1 MLKLFKDDRKV
12 AGIIAL
18 AGLLGLLL
26 ANTIAD
32 FSHQIEGLHYISELA
47 LALFFFMIG
56 LELKT
61 EMTHGVF
68 AKKSALLIPGLAAV
82 LGALVPAGLY
92 FLVTRDDP
100 IASSGWAIPMATDAT
115 FAIAVFA
122 LFGSRMPNGSRQF
135 LLALAIVD
143 DLFAIAVIALFLRTD
158 VITALLVTGS
168 ALLGMLVPTR
178 FTDRVMKP
186 LIPIN
191 NAIVLPLYAFCA
203 LAIQLDTDVVAV
215 VGSTV
220 GIAVLLRVVGKT
232 AGISLGAYLGSK
244 FVKDALPFS
253 NYFRI
258 SVLGGIGFT
267 VAFFVNDL
275 VFAQQKEF
283 HKQAI
288 VASLVAGLVSAG
300 LAAITLRAG
309 KK

>member
-1 MLKLFKDDRKV
+1 MLKLFRDDRKV
-12 AGIIAL
+12 AGIIAI

-32 FSHQIEGLHYISELA
+32 FAHQIEGLHYISELA

-68 AKKSALLIPGLAAV
+68 AKKSALLVPGLAAV

-143 DLFAIAVIALFLRTD
+143 DLFAIAVIAIFLRTD
-158 VITALLVTGS
+158 VMTALLVTGS
-168 ALLGMLVPTR
+168 ALLGMLVPNR

-203 LAIQLDTDVVAV
+203 LAIQLDTNVVAV

-220 GIAVLLRVVGKT
+220 GFAVLLRVVGKT

-244 FVKDALPFS
+244 FVKDPLPFS
-253 NYFRI
+253 TYFRI

-275 VFAQQKEF
+275 VFAKQEEF